1 MVFIRNVLSMCA
13 LVISTSSFAGD
24 PVAGEQVYAKCKVC
38 HEIEPDKS
46 KVGPSLHGV
55 VGRQAGDLASF
66 ASYSDALKNSGLTWD
81 EATLKE
87 FLKSPMTYL
96 KGTRMFF
103 VGIKSEQEIDDLLA
117 YLKET
122 SADK

>member
-1 MVFIRNVLSMCA
+1 MVFVRIL
-13 LVISTSSFAGD
+13 ISVFAILCSASLFAGD
-24 PVAGEQVYAKCKVC
+24 PVAGEQVYAKCKAC

-46 KVGPSLHGV
+46 KIGPSLYGV
-55 VGRQAGDLASF
+55 VGREAGNLASF
-66 ASYSDALKNSGLTWD
+66 TTYSDALKNSGLTWN

-103 VGIKSEQEIDDLLA
+103 PGIKSDQEIDDLLA
-117 YLKET
+117 YLKKT
-122 SADK
+122 SAD

>member
-1 MVFIRNVLSMCA
+1 MVFIRNVLSVFA

-66 ASYSDALKNSGLTWD
+66 TSYSDALKSSGLTWD

-103 VGIKSEQEIDDLLA
+103 VGIKSDQEIDDLLA